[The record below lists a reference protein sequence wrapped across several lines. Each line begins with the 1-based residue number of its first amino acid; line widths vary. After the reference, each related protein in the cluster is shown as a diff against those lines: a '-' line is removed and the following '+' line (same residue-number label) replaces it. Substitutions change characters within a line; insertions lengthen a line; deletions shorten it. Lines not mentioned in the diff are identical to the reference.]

1 MTAPAL
7 PFRKGVPEGQ
17 GMFRNNQKSPYRK
30 IANCAIA
37 IIVPKP
43 AIMLTTF
50 GKGCHE
56 VAGYA
61 SINNSF
67 FNS

>member
-1 MTAPAL
+1 M
-7 PFRKGVPEGQ
+7 V
-17 GMFRNNQKSPYRK
+17 
-30 IANCAIA
+30 

>member
-1 MTAPAL
+1 M
-7 PFRKGVPEGQ
+7 V
-17 GMFRNNQKSPYRK
+17 
-30 IANCAIA
+30 

-56 VAGYA
+56 VAGVCFNQQFLLQLLIHFISSMA
-61 SINNSF
+61 LMVQFWKNSRTF
-67 FNS
+67 LRL